1 MQPKYPDIADI
12 LAAKEQRR
20 RALAALSWEDK
31 VAIVERM
38 RELMPR
44 GMWGEKT
51 SQVSKTCE
59 VYTVTG
65 NSGV

>member
-1 MQPKYPDIADI
+1 MQPKYPDISDI

-38 RELMPR
+38 RDLLPR
-44 GMWGEKT
+44 GMWRETTAGTRGRGEM
-51 SQVSKTCE
+51 V
-59 VYTVTG
+59 
-65 NSGV
+65 

>member
-1 MQPKYPDIADI
+1 MQPKYPDISDI

-38 RELMPR
+38 RDLLPR
-44 GMWGEKT
+44 GMWRRREDAEDT
-51 SQVSKTCE
+51 ETR
-59 VYTVTG
+59 
-65 NSGV
+65 